1 MIAWIAMR
9 PAGRQA
15 EHEVGLFEN
24 SEESGGDNMSVNV
37 RELLEQKCCNNIAA
51 CTDEQIYYGLLGI
64 VKDLAKEK
72 ESNEGKKKIY
82 YISAEFLIGG
92 VRY

>member
-1 MIAWIAMR
+1 
-9 PAGRQA
+9 
-15 EHEVGLFEN
+15 
-24 SEESGGDNMSVNV
+24 MSVNV

-72 ESNEGKKKIY
+72 ESNEGKKKFTI
-82 YISAEFLIGG
+82 FQQNF
-92 VRY
+92 